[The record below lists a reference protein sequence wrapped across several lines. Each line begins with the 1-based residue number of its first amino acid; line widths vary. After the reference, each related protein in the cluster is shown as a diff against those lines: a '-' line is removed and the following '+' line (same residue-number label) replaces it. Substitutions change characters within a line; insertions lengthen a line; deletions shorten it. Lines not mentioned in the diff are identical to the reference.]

1 MQPWQAIDEM
11 QAVGVTTVPA
21 RVSAPQRKSR
31 LRNRSA
37 TKTGSPGTAEQ
48 QHSAQAARLTGSRT
62 GTSTS
67 TSNST
72 GHNLQQQMTEKDLEG
87 VDRRGICEDVLAGGH
102 VQTFVDFFYLTHRP
116 GPAQGELS

>member
-1 MQPWQAIDEM
+1 M

-37 TKTGSPGTAEQ
+37 ANTGNPGTAEKQ
-48 QHSAQAARLTGSRT
+48 DSAASAARLTG
-62 GTSTS
+62 GS
-67 TSNST
+67 TSNS
-72 GHNLQQQMTEKDLEG
+72 HNSSNHTSQQQLTEQDLES
-87 VDRRGICEDVLAGGH
+87 VDRRAICEDVLAGGY